1 MAQKKKEVAAI
12 YKSLAVCN
20 IATRSCCLLEFHF
33 RTVGFV
39 LQTVSL
45 EEDTLVRHIHKY
57 KFNMWSDQI
66 HIAYLIL
73 WIRPV
78 FNEGCP
84 VFICNIFHYR
94 CLGDFIVS
102 LAFKVRFSK
111 VVPILSQSRLKN
123 ISACCRQT
131 KTADGMYRSDESG
144 IMLYRQRAG
153 TAGWDKDRPCDR
165 CAGAD
170 YVSDADADKC
180 DSLRFRST
188 S

>member
-1 MAQKKKEVAAI
+1 MAANQVVNEHIRVPISSKAGGVRTYNNGLNWCAHALHLAGVAILEDLHCIRFRFFLVRTGFPLYLEQVNIDTIIWHKKKKEVAAI

-84 VFICNIFHYR
+84 IFICNISH
-94 CLGDFIVS
+94 
-102 LAFKVRFSK
+102 
-111 VVPILSQSRLKN
+111 
-123 ISACCRQT
+123 
-131 KTADGMYRSDESG
+131 
-144 IMLYRQRAG
+144 
-153 TAGWDKDRPCDR
+153 
-165 CAGAD
+165 
-170 YVSDADADKC
+170 
-180 DSLRFRST
+180 
-188 S
+188 